1 MAMVQLQTA
10 QNKFKSVTVET
21 GVEIGNMIEI
31 KSGIH
36 QNDEV
41 VISGAYLLQSEYI
54 FRKGANPMAG
64 MGHSGMKM

>member
-1 MAMVQLQTA
+1 
-10 QNKFKSVTVET
+10 
-21 GVEIGNMIEI
+21 MIEI

-54 FRKGANPMAG
+54 FRKGANTMAG